1 MISFMNDVFIPLL
14 QFVSLISSIFLVWVL
29 FKASVYIEQFVDDIH
44 DIKKFLDRCEYEHL
58 N

>member
-29 FKASVYIEQFVDDIH
+29 FKASVYIEQFVDDVH
-44 DIKKFLDRCEYEHL
+44 DIKNFIDRIESIK
-58 N
+58 